1 MGWVVSRA
9 WGIVFIPPSEPLFDI
24 DKRRA
29 RGVFFI
35 ISNKE
40 MGNFEGSVKSSM
52 KSACSSIENAL
63 CHSSFILD
71 QPITDR
77 GAAGGARIFIPWSS
91 SSRPLLV
98 FFRCFHFPRRLHM
111 GNVELQVES

>member
-1 MGWVVSRA
+1 LDTWIQFAFWVVSGA

-24 DKRRA
+24 DKRHA

-77 GAAGGARIFIPWSS
+77 GAAGGARIFIPWVTDH
-91 SSRPLLV
+91 PAAVCQLCG
-98 FFRCFHFPRRLHM
+98 CFAGRR
-111 GNVELQVES
+111 